1 MEVIGYW
8 LVVIALD
15 AGLIAF
21 LAWLFPDAVDALRDL
36 WGEPEW
42 RR

>member
-1 MEVIGYW
+1 MEAILYW
-8 LVVIALD
+8 FVVLALD

-21 LAWLFPDAVDALRDL
+21 LAWLFPDAAAALRDL

-42 RR
+42 KR